1 MKNAIYKYSHR
12 FITALIF
19 ALLLACK
26 SQAQEE
32 GIIPNEQS
40 CQHIFSKFGYGNVN
54 AFDWLQEKEGRIWI
68 CSSVGLFNYD
78 GIHLNKINLQAP
90 GIKTSTVGV
99 KLIRKADAH
108 RLWIINK
115 DNQIILYNF
124 WTQATQLVCGD
135 KYAPIRLQGDSIYCI
150 DSDNSNNV
158 WIATNEGLN
167 KISIVENSFKL
178 KTYLP
183 APYGGS
189 LPQSKINDVKCQGD
203 KLLWI
208 GTETGLLYLDVT
220 KNQFIYHPE
229 LQNNQN
235 GLAKINHIE
244 IDKAGKVA
252 LLNNGN
258 EFWIKSDRNPS
269 ANFIRLFSTDPI
281 YESSIE
287 TFSIDNY
294 GIWFSNK
301 TSHQLNFI
309 GFNLQ
314 RKQFNSD
321 YDISNT
327 NAIKCDISGNIWI
340 LNNQDLCF
348 LPNTNTI
355 NKINLRLAPFNLT
368 EPIWINNLLEDE
380 QGNLWIAT
388 QNYGLQCYQRNG
400 NQILHYGNNE
410 FGYHNLTQNNVLSL
424 TQSKNKLFINT
435 EYNIYSIDKLNRN
448 AEIIFSSNGSII
460 KTIYFDE
467 KRNCI
472 WIGGVEFLKQLN
484 LNNNS
489 VNDFPDIQS
498 IDLNVKEEVK
508 SIFLSKDDRLWIAS
522 NFGIKVK
529 NPNNNNSIYLKNQ
542 LDNLNSLSSNNITC
556 IAEDS
561 NGVWIGTYN
570 GGINL
575 YDKKTNAIIRINNP
589 LLSGLEIAAIYTT
602 GNGKLWI
609 SSNKG
614 IYKYNITTNECN
626 EFGAAFGIKNYIFN
640 PNSFYVGKSGY
651 TYWGG
656 NNSIISFHPD
666 SLESKYLRSL
676 TSIQKVSINGE
687 QLALTAIDS
696 VTSKVSLSYKSSN
709 FAIDI
714 MAIDF
719 NNGPN
724 IQYAYIL
731 DGWNRDWVYCGNNH
745 HIEFNNVSPG
755 TYTFKF
761 KVSNGD
767 GEWVESSQTLI
778 VIIKAPFYKT
788 WWFIAAII
796 ILILIVFYFT
806 YLFIY
811 RKFIQEKKAAV
822 DQESLKMK
830 QSFLANMSH
839 EMRTPMNA
847 VVGFSELLAKT
858 NLDEQQNGYVS
869 AIKNASGNLLLL
881 INDILDYA
889 KLESGKMELNE
900 HPFHLK
906 ESIRK
911 LFEII
916 ELKAH
921 EKKLRL
927 IANIDPAI
935 DNTIIGDEIKLSQIL
950 TNLLGNAIKFT
961 HVGYVALD
969 IKLIESNNYD
979 IKLRFVVSDT
989 GIGISTDKIENIF
1002 ESFTRASSDSNKL
1015 YGGTGLG
1022 LSITKQMTELMGGHI
1037 YVKSELNQ
1045 GTEFILDFSFK
1056 RIPKFDTGENSTK
1069 PEIKKEEIKD
1079 ASIEAI
1085 LPGQKQELTEEPQKN
1100 DTENT
1105 IPLRK
1110 RILLVEDNKFNQ
1122 LLAQNVIQ
1130 KHFPDIDITMAEN
1143 GEESLEKLKHERFN
1157 LVLMDIQMP
1166 IMGGIEAAKAIRN
1179 TTGEFPKNI
1188 PIIACTA
1195 GVTPH
1200 EIQECYD
1207 AGMNDFIGKPYKPD
1221 EMAEKIKKYLS

>member
-1 MKNAIYKYSHR
+1 MKNAFFRYGRLLSL
-12 FITALIF
+12 ALIF
-19 ALLLACK
+19 ASILA
-26 SQAQEE
+26 SRSLAQE
-32 GIIPNEQS
+32 GPIVPKEQT
-40 CQHIFSKFGYGNVN
+40 CQDIFTKFGYGTVSTL
-54 AFDWLQEKEGRIWI
+54 DWYQEKEGRIWI
-68 CSSVGLFNYD
+68 CSSIGLFNYD
-78 GIHLNKINLQAP
+78 GIHLNKINLQGQ
-90 GIKTSTVGV
+90 GIRTSTVAV
-99 KLIRKADAH
+99 KFIRKADSH
-108 RLWIINK
+108 RFWIVNT
-115 DNQIILYNF
+115 DNQILLYNF
-124 WTQATQLVCGD
+124 WTQTNQLVCGD

-150 DSDNSNNV
+150 DSDGANNLWV
-158 WIATNEGLN
+158 ASNEGLN
-167 KISIVENSFKL
+167 KINIVGNNFKF
-178 KTYLP
+178 KSYLP
-183 APYGGS
+183 APFGGS
-189 LPQSKINDVKCQGD
+189 LPQSRILDIKCQGD
-203 KLLWI
+203 KTVWV
-208 GTETGLLYLDVT
+208 GTEAGLLYLDVV
-220 KNQFIYHPE
+220 KNQFNYHPE
-229 LQNNQN
+229 IQNSQN
-235 GLAKINHIE
+235 GLAKIEHIE
-244 IDKAGKVA
+244 IDKGGKVA
-252 LLNNGN
+252 ILNNGN
-258 EFWIKSDRNPS
+258 EIWIKSDKNPS
-269 ANFIRLFSTDPI
+269 ANFIRLFTNNPI
-281 YESSIE
+281 IESEIE
-287 TFSIDNY
+287 TFAIDNF
-294 GIWFSNK
+294 GIWYSNK
-301 TSHQLNFI
+301 QGHQLNFT
-309 GFNLQ
+309 GYNLQ
-314 RKQFNSD
+314 KKQFSTDSD
-321 YDISNT
+321 INRI
-327 NAIKCDISGNIWI
+327 NGIKCDVSGNIW
-340 LNNQDLCF
+340 LLHNLDLCF
-348 LPNTNTI
+348 IPNTNTI
-355 NKINLRLAPFNLT
+355 NKIDLRLSPFNLN

-400 NQILHYGNNE
+400 NQILHYGVNE
-410 FGYHNLTQNNVLSL
+410 IGFNHLLQNNVQSI

-435 EYNIYSIDKLNRN
+435 DYNIYSIDKLNRT
-448 AEIIFSSNGSII
+448 AEIIYTSNGLTI
-460 KTIYFDE
+460 KTICFDE

-472 WIGGVEFLKQLN
+472 WFGGIEFLKQLS
-484 LNNNS
+484 LGNNTIT
-489 VNDFPDIQS
+489 DFPDIQS
-498 IDLNVKEEVK
+498 VDLNTKEVI
-508 SIFLSKDDRLWIAS
+508 STIYLSKNDQLWITS
-522 NFGIKVK
+522 NFGIKIK
-529 NPNNNNSIYLKNQ
+529 NPYNNNSIYLKHQLENQ
-542 LDNLNSLSSNNITC
+542 NSISSNNITC
-556 IAEDS
+556 LAEDS
-561 NGVWIGTYN
+561 NGVWIGTYD

-575 YDKKTNAIIRINNP
+575 FEKKTNAIIRINNP
-589 LLSGLEIAAIYTT
+589 ILSGLEIASIYTS

-614 IYKYNITTNECN
+614 IYKYNIASNECN
-626 EFGAAFGIKNYIFN
+626 EFGAAFGIKNYNFN

-676 TSIQKVSINGE
+676 TSIQKVSVNGE
-687 QLALTAIDS
+687 QLTLTALDS
-696 VTSKVSLSYKSSN
+696 VTSKVSLSYKNSN

-731 DGWNRDWVYCGNNH
+731 EGWNRDWVYCGNNH
-745 HIEFNNVSPG
+745 HIEFNKVSPG

-788 WWFIAAII
+788 WWFISAII
-796 ILILIVFYFT
+796 ILLLIAFYFT

-969 IKLIESNNYD
+969 IKLIESNNND